1 MKSKKTVL
9 QTPRHGS
16 ICNICYFHS
25 LHTLQ
30 WMLTSFP
37 CVLCSYLTLLPGWK
51 KKKPLGWSCSAACVG
66 CSWKSSELVV
76 TRNKLKSP
84 MFGTP
89 ASLHT
94 HPTAPRPP
102 HQADL
107 HKSSRHASAS
117 AHCPFTGHPFSQPSS
132 NSLFTFRSCCCY
144 PDRSYY
150 PSCKTERPNFAGWN
164 RTAAHITHLLNAKQA
179 WSLPSLIPHMWESCV
194 QPPLMHASERV
205 PWVRCCVGISTH
217 TAVLA
222 VN

>member
-89 ASLHT
+89 ACLHT

-132 NSLFTFRSCCCY
+132 NSLFTFRSCRCYQIAAIIHHAKLKGQILQAGTGQQLTSPTCWMPNKHGCC
-144 PDRSYY
+144 
-150 PSCKTERPNFAGWN
+150 
-164 RTAAHITHLLNAKQA
+164 
-179 WSLPSLIPHMWESCV
+179 LPSSPICG
-194 QPPLMHASERV
+194 R
-205 PWVRCCVGISTH
+205 
-217 TAVLA
+217 AVYSHP
-222 VN
+222 